1 MRKILTTWIRF
12 VFFGFKELKIFP
24 DRDIIELYKHQCLKD
39 TYKGT
44 TVIIDATEIYF
55 EKPANPEARQLT
67 FSSYKNSN
75 TLKSLIGYC

>member
-55 EKPANPEARQLT
+55 EKPGNPEAQQLT